1 MKSINQIFKKNP
13 ELLDN
18 EEVNELVE
26 YCRELETEIIENN
39 QSSVFSFE
47 DKLAELVRDLNIS
60 INQLL
65 KDDADAIRFM
75 ETPRV
80 DYEDSMKNLKEYIE
94 EFAKD
99 NNFRL

>member
-1 MKSINQIFKKNP
+1 MKSINKIFKKNP

-26 YCRELETEIIENN
+26 YCRELEAEIIDNKQIKN
-39 QSSVFSFE
+39 FSVEKS
-47 DKLAELVRDLNIS
+47 LAQLVRELNFS
-60 INQLL
+60 INDLI
-65 KDDADAIRFM
+65 KEDEESVRFG
-75 ETPRV
+75 ETSRV
-80 DYEDSMKNLKEYIE
+80 DYEEAMKILKDYIV

>member
-18 EEVNELVE
+18 EEVSELVE
-26 YCRELETEIIENN
+26 YCRELETEIIENK
-39 QSSVFSFE
+39 QLSTFSFE

-75 ETPRV
+75 ETERV
-80 DYEDSMKNLKEYIE
+80 NYEEAILNLKKYITNFSIE
-94 EFAKD
+94 NK
-99 NNFRL
+99 FRL

>member
-18 EEVNELVE
+18 EEVSELVE
-26 YCRELETEIIENN
+26 YCRELESEVIDNK
-39 QSSVFSFE
+39 QSKTFNFE

-60 INQLL
+60 LNQLL

-75 ETPRV
+75 ETERV
-80 DYEDSMKNLKEYIE
+80 NYEEAILNLKKYIDDFSIE
-94 EFAKD
+94 NKFI
-99 NNFRL
+99 L